1 MFVAALVAAFFVPA
15 VATSQ
20 PTDKESPSCERAF
33 RAGEYRQ
40 FARKAYRLKSMA
52 PHVHYRLLHMRQC
65 AIHREALKAMH
76 RTTLRQRRLRI
87 ERRLRNCGTPTCN
100 RRLGEYLTLRRYGT
114 AGWNCLAPII
124 DQESGWDHDVWNTAG
139 SGAYG
144 IPQALPA
151 SKMASAG
158 ADYMTNPRTQIR
170 WLFGYVDGRYG
181 GPCGAL
187 SHKHATGWY

>member
-1 MFVAALVAAFFVPA
+1 MPPA
-15 VATSQ
+15 VHL
-20 PTDKESPSCERAF
+20 RL
-33 RAGEYRQ
+33 
-40 FARKAYRLKSMA
+40 YRLRKCA
-52 PHVHYRLLHMRQC
+52 RHTTALAAMR
-65 AIHREALKAMH
+65 
-76 RTTLRQRRLRI
+76 RTTRHQSRLRQVRE
-87 ERRLRNCGTPTCN
+87 ERHCGTPACN
-100 RRLGEYLTLRRYGT
+100 RQLGQYMTIRRYGT
-114 AGWNCLAPII
+114 AGWSCLAPII
-124 DQESGWDHDVWNTAG
+124 DQESGWDHRVWNYGG

-170 WLFGYVDGRYG
+170 WLHGYVDGRYD